1 MDTVICNLR
10 ELAEKEVKKAVEKII
25 AQHTGTIVNCGLEEC
40 EHNRDG
46 ICTTDEISLDEEHC
60 CNGGCDYGWKM
71 EDEDED
77 EDEEP
82 RHTDIN
88 AEDNT
93 SRQQT
98 GLKEYQRGW
107 NDALNALQFNIPC
120 KAYNEFEKCGDCIHS
135 GDSEAMCILRQCVH
149 AVKTKECFEPKK
161 VDREK
166 GKWIPYKY
174 RSLLCDIP
182 GEGTWV
188 HDYRCSKCGF
198 IHTVTDDI
206 GGHLFCPHCGADMR
220 EGDHE

>member
-10 ELAEKEVKKAVEKII
+10 EMVEKEVQKAVEKII

-40 EHNRDG
+40 EHCRDG

-71 EDEDED
+71 KDED
-77 EDEEP
+77 EDEE
-82 RHTDIN
+82 
-88 AEDNT
+88 ADN
-93 SRQQT
+93 
-98 GLKEYQRGW
+98 EY
-107 NDALNALQFNIPC
+107 
-120 KAYNEFEKCGDCIHS
+120 KKCGDCIHS

-161 VDREK
+161 ADREK
-166 GKWIPYKY
+166 GKWIHYKY

-220 EGDHE
+220 GE